1 MARVGTLKWAD
12 ETGGRLGPQD
22 RLALLLGQGVPT
34 QIEELVGRVLG
45 PLGRAKRA
53 DRAMLQA
60 LIRSA
65 EDQIPSTPIAR
76 AAEEL
81 CKTVS
86 QPWLLAHCYRTYVI
100 GALLGR
106 TLSFDSDMLFVASM
120 LHDIGLT
127 EAFEQGSD
135 PGLVSGYARKDA
147 PCFAVRGA
155 GVAQS
160 LATIHGWPRASRDIL
175 AEAISIH
182 VNVRVARSR
191 GVEGHLLNA
200 GSAFDVVRLGSR
212 RLPHESIRSIEG
224 RWPRGD
230 RFCDDLCTVWGREAE
245 THRECR
251 GAFLNSWASFER
263 RIRRTCPPNGG

>member
-1 MARVGTLKWAD
+1 MARVGTLTWAD
-12 ETGGRLGPQD
+12 KTGGRLGLRD
-22 RLALLLGQGVPT
+22 RLALLLVQGIPT
-34 QIEELVGRVLG
+34 QIEELARLVLSF
-45 PLGRAKRA
+45 LGRARRTDVA
-53 DRAMLQA
+53 SLQA
-60 LIRSA
+60 LARSA
-65 EDQIPSTPIAR
+65 ELHLPSTPIAR

-81 CKTVS
+81 CREVS
-86 QPWLLAHCYRTYVI
+86 EPWLLAHCYRTYVI

-106 TLSFDSDMLFVASM
+106 TLSFDSEMLFVASM

-135 PGLVSGYARKDA
+135 PSLVSGYVRKDA

-160 LATIHGWPRASRDIL
+160 LATIHSWPRACRDAL

-182 VNVRVARSR
+182 VNVRVAQSR
-191 GVEGHLLNA
+191 GVEAHLLNA

-212 RLPHESIRSIEG
+212 RLPPESIRSIEG

-230 RFCDDLCTVWGREAE
+230 RFCQDLCTVWVHEAKA
-245 THRECR
+245 HRECR
-251 GAFLNSWASFER
+251 GAFLNSWVSFER
-263 RIRRTCPPNGG
+263 RIRRTCPPKER